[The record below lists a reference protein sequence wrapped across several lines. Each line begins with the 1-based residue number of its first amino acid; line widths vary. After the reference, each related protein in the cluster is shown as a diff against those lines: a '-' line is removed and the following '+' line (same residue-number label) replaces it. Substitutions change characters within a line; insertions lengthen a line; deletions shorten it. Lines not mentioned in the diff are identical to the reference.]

1 MMVARRQGLLF
12 QPQAQLGEP
21 RVVASA
27 RHRLPH
33 LPDPLTN
40 LAATTGS
47 TSGVLPQ
54 IVPPLPTKT
63 WEREQGGL
71 AAEEGGGG

>member
-1 MMVARRQGLLF
+1 MVQQRRQYLLS

-27 RHRLPH
+27 RHRLAH
-33 LPDPLTN
+33 LPDPLTD
-40 LAATTGS
+40 LAASTGS
-47 TSGVLPQ
+47 SSGFLPQ
-54 IVPPLPTKT
+54 IVPPLPTPT
-63 WEREQGGL
+63 REREQGGL

>member
-40 LAATTGS
+40 LAASTGS

-54 IVPPLPTKT
+54 IVPPLPTPT
-63 WEREQGGL
+63 REREQGGL

>member
-1 MMVARRQGLLF
+1 MVQRRPGLLS

-40 LAATTGS
+40 LAAS
-47 TSGVLPQ
+47 TSSSSGVLPQ
-54 IVPPLPTKT
+54 IVPPLPTPT
-63 WEREQGGL
+63 REREQGDL